1 MRNIMTLT
9 TLPGQ
14 LQKYRITLEFNV
26 LEDFNPHEINY
37 ERVFK
42 LEPAE
47 SVSVTV
53 EDLNVDW

>member
-1 MRNIMTLT
+1 MTLT
-9 TLPGQ
+9 SLPGQ
-14 LQKYRITLEFNV
+14 LQKYRVTLEFNV

-53 EDLNVDW
+53 EDMNLDW

>member
-1 MRNIMTLT
+1 MRNFMTLT
-9 TLPGQ
+9 SLPGQ
-14 LQKYRITLEFNV
+14 LQKYRVTLEFNV

-53 EDLNVDW
+53 EDMNLDW

>member
-1 MRNIMTLT
+1 
-9 TLPGQ
+9 
-14 LQKYRITLEFNV
+14 V

-47 SVSVTV
+47 SLSVTV
-53 EDLNVDW
+53 EDMNLDW

>member
-1 MRNIMTLT
+1 MTLAS
-9 TLPGQ
+9 LPGQ
-14 LQKYRITLEFNV
+14 LQKFRVTLEFNV

-47 SVSVTV
+47 SLSVTV
-53 EDLNVDW
+53 EDMNLDW